1 MDDPVL
7 KTTRREAVVAL
18 GLFGLSLAATVGVSA
33 WLGFGRDPASLTF
46 ILGVPDWVF
55 WGVLCPWAG
64 CFLAAFW
71 FAFRFMKDADL
82 GPEPPEEK
90 P

>member
-7 KTTRREAVVAL
+7 KSTRREAVVAL
-18 GLFGLSLAATVGVSA
+18 GLFCAALLSTVGLCA
-33 WLGFGRDPASLTF
+33 WLGYGRSPESLTF
-46 ILGVPDWVF
+46 VLGVPDWVF

-82 GPEPPEEK
+82 GPELPEEG